1 MMRTV
6 LVCAAT
12 LVASVSPAAAQVRA
26 GPLTLSDLTV
36 RASIG
41 AVPNT
46 AGYLTVANSGRTADR
61 LVAASCTCAARV
73 ELHQTSSAGG
83 VARMSQT
90 TGFAV
95 PAGGRLSLAPGGGH
109 LMLLG
114 LTRPLRDGETVRLR
128 LRFDRGGVV
137 EAPFRVTTR
146 PGVAAADPHAHH

>member
-6 LVCAAT
+6 LVCVAVLA
-12 LVASVSPAAAQVRA
+12 ASVDPAAAQVRA
-26 GPLTLSDLTV
+26 GPLALSDLTV

-73 ELHQTSSAGG
+73 EMHQTSSAGG
-83 VARMSQT
+83 VARMTQT

-95 PAGGRLSLAPGGGH
+95 PAGGRLTLAPGGGH

-128 LRFDRGGVV
+128 LRFDRAGVV
-137 EAPFRVTTR
+137 GAPFQVTTR
-146 PGVAAADPHAHH
+146 PGAADPHAHH